1 MTAVAEDS
9 RVRDAGREAPLIFGG
24 WEVGL
29 LAIMA
34 ILYSAGL
41 YLNPAFFGSTDA
53 LFSVL
58 RDASRYG
65 VLAIGMTFVIVN
77 KELDL
82 SVGSTF
88 GLTAAIF
95 GVIFAPTYF
104 DMGIWTAVAW
114 CLVMGLTVGLING
127 FLVTVLEVPAFIATL
142 TMLFIGRGVILGV
155 TGGKNIA
162 FEIKAGEFPAFFHL
176 GEINAFGFNN
186 QIILFVIIAAIAA
199 TALAYTTIGW
209 TTYSVGGNEQ
219 AARYAGINT
228 RFVRMRSYVLSS
240 LCAVTAGLMSVA
252 QNKDADPLAGFG
264 LELIAISSVIVG
276 GAAIFGGRGRILGSC
291 LGAILIG
298 LIDKVLREGV
308 PTTRTIDLGNGDT
321 AQVAA
326 VTQLPPGAVPA
337 FLGVVLIIAVLIE
350 PWLVR
355 RRAIPRLWAWLRG
368 RPPPPVPDLG
378 GIAIASA
385 PTRGAT
391 VQARGLGKRGIAAFF
406 YRRDAAAVILMVA
419 LWLFGWWARPDFWAG
434 LDNSF
439 ATLLAF
445 SEIALL
451 AVGLTF
457 VMANGDIDLS
467 VGSVLALSGAVAAVI
482 MKDTTWG
489 PLAAVGGGTPR
500 RRDRRPHQR
509 LAHRLRRL
517 ARLHRHARDVLLGAR
532 HRLVDRR
539 RHPAQRLSGV
549 VQPDWTKP
557 LRAPR
562 RHGHGARRRI
572 VACDRQGGQRADNL
586 RSLRRAH
593 CGGRARPYD
602 LRREGLRD
610 RRQRTGCEFR
620 RHQHAAGPLH
630 VLPDLIA
637 LRRLC
642 GNHLRRL
649 LSQLHSD
656 RRAIARARQHLLDHH
671 RRRIDLRRLRHD
683 DRLACGRRRHHA
695 HPFASLVADHPEG
708 RLILRPAAAMAER
721 VHRPHSD
728 RRGGRRHLAP
738 PEQYPRPVVRPETS
752 ARGRPG
758 PGRAGQKG
766 RSMTRPMVEMRS
778 IDKSF
783 GPVRA
788 LVEVHLSLM
797 PGEVLG
803 LVGDNSAG
811 KSTLM
816 KIMTGAYQRDSGEV
830 FIDGEP
836 VHFRSPHESRDLG
849 IEMIYQD
856 FALCGNLDVSQNI
869 FLGRWP
875 RRFGIFVD
883 RPRMHQD
890 ARTILDRLKVDV
902 TSVYQKVESLSGGRQ
917 QSVAIARAI
926 SFEPKVVI
934 FDEPTANLSVTA
946 TNRLL
951 ETILELKR
959 HRVSQIIIS
968 HRLTDI
974 FEVGDRVMVLKRGRN
989 VGERAIADT
998 TEKEVLELIVSGV
1011 PEKIADAALSS

>member
-1 MTAVAEDS
+1 MTAFTNDTS
-9 RVRDAGREAPLIFGG
+9 VRDMGREAPLLFGG

-29 LAIMA
+29 LVIMA
-34 ILYSAGL
+34 ILYAGGL

-65 VLAIGMTFVIVN
+65 VLAIGMTFVIAN

-88 GLTAAIF
+88 GLTATIF
-95 GVIFAPTYF
+95 GMIFAPTYF
-104 DMGIWTAVAW
+104 DMSIWTAVAW
-114 CLVMGLTVGLING
+114 CLVMGVAIGLING
-127 FLVTVLEVPAFIATL
+127 FMVTVLEVPAFIATL
-142 TMLFIGRGVILGV
+142 TMLFIGRGVILGL

-162 FEIKAGEFPAFFHL
+162 FEIKAGDYPAFFHL
-176 GEINAFGFNN
+176 GEINALGFNN
-186 QIILFVIIAAIAA
+186 QIILFVIIAAVAA
-199 TALAYTTIGW
+199 AALAYTTIGW

-240 LCAVTAGLMSVA
+240 LCAVIAGLMSVA

-337 FLGVVLIIAVLIE
+337 CLGMILIIAVLIE

-378 GIAIASA
+378 GVAILGVQ
-385 PTRGAT
+385 TRGAN
-391 VQARGLGKRGIAAFF
+391 VQARGLGKRGLAAFF

-419 LWLFGWWARPDFWAG
+419 LWLFGLWARPDFWGG

-439 ATLLAF
+439 AILLAF

-482 MKDTTWG
+482 MKDTSWG
-489 PLAAVGGGTPR
+489 PLAAVGGGL
-500 RRDRRPHQR
+500 
-509 LAHRLRRL
+509 LAGVVAGVINGWLTAYVGLPAFIATLGTFYWARGIGSSIVAGTQLNGFPESFNLIGRNLYELLDVMGVAPTGGLWL
-517 ARLHRHARDVLLGAR
+517 AIAKAVSVQTIFVLHRCADCRNRACSYH
-532 HRLVDRR
+532 
-539 RHPAQRLSGV
+539 
-549 VQPDWTKP
+549 
-557 LRAPR
+557 LR
-562 RHGHGARRRI
+562 G
-572 VACDRQGGQRADNL
+572 
-586 RSLRRAH
+586 
-593 CGGRARPYD
+593 
-602 LRREGLRD
+602 EGLRH
-610 RRQRTGCEFR
+610 RRQRTRRQFC
-620 RHQHAAGPLH
+620 RHQYAASAFHLI
-630 VLPDLIA
+630 LDLID
-637 LRRLC
+637 LRRLRR
-642 GNHLRRL
+642 NYLRRL

-656 RRAIARARQHLLDHH
+656 RWPVARARQHLLDHH
-671 RRRIDLRRLRHD
+671 RRRLDLRRLWDD
-683 DRLACGRRRHHA
+683 DRLACGRGRDHA
-695 HPFASLVADHPEG
+695 HPFALVAPDHPQG

-721 VHRPHSD
+721 LHRPHSHH
-728 RRGGRRHLAP
+728 RRGRRYLAAP
-738 PEQYPRPVVRPETS
+738 AQYPGSMVRPKTHCRRAGARRACQGGQGMSRPV
-752 ARGRPG
+752 
-758 PGRAGQKG
+758 
-766 RSMTRPMVEMRS
+766 VEMRS
-778 IDKSF
+778 IGKSF

-788 LVEVHLSLM
+788 LVDVHLTLM

-816 KIMTGAYQRDSGEV
+816 KIMTGAYQRDSGDV
-830 FIDGEP
+830 LVDGEP
-836 VHFRSPHESRDLG
+836 VHFKSPHESRDLG

-875 RRFGIFVD
+875 RRFGLFVD
-883 RPRMHQD
+883 RPRMHHD

-902 TSVYQKVESLSGGRQ
+902 NSVYQKVESLSGGRQ

-951 ETILELKR
+951 ETMLELKR

-968 HRLTDI
+968 HRLNDI

-1011 PEKIADAALSS
+1011 PETIADPTLSG

>member
-489 PLAAVGGGTPR
+489 PLAAVGGGLLAGVIAGLINGWLTAYVGLPAFIATLGTFYWAR
-500 RRDRRPHQR
+500 GIGSSIVAGTQLNGFPESFNLIGRNLYELLDVMGMAPAGGLWLAIAKAVSVQTIFVLFVALIAGVV
-509 LAHRLRRL
+509 LAHTTFGEKVYAIGGNERAANFAGINTRRVRFTSFLISSLCAASAGIIYDAFYRSFIPTAGQLRELDSISSIIIGGGSIFGGYGTMIGSL
-517 ARLHRHARDVLLGAR
+517 AGAAVITLIRSLLSLQIILKDGSSFVLPQQWQNVFIGLI
-532 HRLVDRR
+532 L
-539 RHPAQRLSGV
+539 
-549 VQPDWTKP
+549 
-557 LRAPR
+557 
-562 RHGHGARRRI
+562 I
-572 VACDRQGGQRADNL
+572 VA
-586 RSLRRAH
+586 
-593 CGGRARPYD
+593 
-602 LRREGLRD
+602 
-610 RRQRTGCEFR
+610 
-620 RHQHAAGPLH
+620 
-630 VLPDLIA
+630 V
-637 LRRLC
+637 
-642 GNHLRRL
+642 
-649 LSQLHSD
+649 
-656 RRAIARARQHLLDHH
+656 
-671 RRRIDLRRLRHD
+671 
-683 DRLACGRRRHHA
+683 
-695 HPFASLVADHPEG
+695 
-708 RLILRPAAAMAER
+708 
-721 VHRPHSD
+721 
-728 RRGGRRHLAP
+728 
-738 PEQYPRPVVRPETS
+738 
-752 ARGRPG
+752 
-758 PGRAGQKG
+758 
-766 RSMTRPMVEMRS
+766 
-778 IDKSF
+778 
-783 GPVRA
+783 
-788 LVEVHLSLM
+788 
-797 PGEVLG
+797 
-803 LVGDNSAG
+803 VGDIW
-811 KSTLM
+811 L
-816 KIMTGAYQRDSGEV
+816 R
-830 FIDGEP
+830 
-836 VHFRSPHESRDLG
+836 
-849 IEMIYQD
+849 
-856 FALCGNLDVSQNI
+856 QNNI
-869 FLGRWP
+869 LGRW
-875 RRFGIFVD
+875 FG
-883 RPRMHQD
+883 RKR
-890 ARTILDRLKVDV
+890 AREEGPAL
-902 TSVYQKVESLSGGRQ
+902 
-917 QSVAIARAI
+917 A
-926 SFEPKVVI
+926 EPVKKA
-934 FDEPTANLSVTA
+934 EA
-946 TNRLL
+946 
-951 ETILELKR
+951 
-959 HRVSQIIIS
+959 
-968 HRLTDI
+968 
-974 FEVGDRVMVLKRGRN
+974 
-989 VGERAIADT
+989 
-998 TEKEVLELIVSGV
+998 
-1011 PEKIADAALSS
+1011 